1 VVLYQDQGD
10 CKDNSL
16 RLWFKVIAA
25 AYAVNILM
33 HFIVGI
39 YLDGMLEETI
49 IYKVFYILLSLFSLV
64 WMIIG
69 TVWYYKNPT
78 CGEGKL

>member
-1 VVLYQDQGD
+1 
-10 CKDNSL
+10 
-16 RLWFKVIAA
+16 
-25 AYAVNILM
+25 M